1 MKAFI
6 DTSSLAKRYVQEPG
20 SEELE
25 EFFRSVVEEAYI
37 STLAIV
43 EFSAAIGRKIR
54 NKDITE
60 NASANAMQEFEK
72 DWQGLFTKVP
82 LSEELAELAA
92 SLAIQYPLKGSDAV
106 HLSSAVAS
114 DVELFITSDVNLLKA
129 AKKIGIQSY
138 NPAAGFYKG

>member
-25 EFFRSVVEEAYI
+25 DFFRSVVEAVYI

-54 NKDITE
+54 NKDIME
-60 NASANAMQEFEK
+60 NEGASAMQEFEE
-72 DWQGLFTKVP
+72 DWQGWFTKVP
-82 LSEELAELAA
+82 FTEDLTEFAS

-106 HLSSAVAS
+106 HLSSAAVSGA
-114 DVELFITSDVNLLKA
+114 DLFVTTDMILLKT

-138 NPAAGFYKG
+138 NPVTGFYK